1 MLFVE
6 GWRFLLDIVMRV
18 CPCVESKH
26 LHILYDYIPAVGR
39 EREDIVT
46 ESNFCN
52 KDYVLYCWYI
62 YMLLN
67 MIMGYSKH
75 PCQSSK
81 RCKLVCKRS
90 SVWDFTSVL
99 MEDVKEN
106 WMSFFTSSIPLWGC
120 LTWSLTGSH
129 GRLLS
134 YIKLKLLT
142 GSLAVPI
149 LIAKCRFLTI

>member
-1 MLFVE
+1 MKDGGFYLTSLWGFVHV
-6 GWRFLLDIVMRV
+6 WKANICTFYMITFLLL
-18 CPCVESKH
+18 E
-26 LHILYDYIPAVGR
+26 